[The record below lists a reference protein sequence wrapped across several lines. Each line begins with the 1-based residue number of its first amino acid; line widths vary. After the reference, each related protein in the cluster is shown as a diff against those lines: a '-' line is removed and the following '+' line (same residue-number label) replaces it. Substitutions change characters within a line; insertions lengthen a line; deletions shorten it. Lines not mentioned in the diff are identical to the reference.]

1 MEIKRIKKQLSA
13 ACGCGGVR
21 LALNYYMYCDSL
33 DGREPPCE
41 AIKACEERFHRLLG
55 AWLEGEETEA
65 ELLDLRQAVMAE
77 MEKVTSYTDS
87 FQAYEYVLNRLE
99 ARFEPGPAGQ
109 AEPGTDELTQEC
121 MDFITKGK
129 DARTVNERIQLVIAQ
144 LPVRLTRQKFF
155 SMVEEGMSVYK
166 GGPAEGLRD
175 MLYIL
180 RSQALL
186 MQPKEGTAGYEKLFD
201 FLTAFKKA
209 DYRELSREEYGRLS
223 RELGEATECLI
234 SRSDSCMQL
243 MDLIND
249 LYLLSIARPQVMVE
263 AGQEQYLKK
272 FLKTLLACAQKG
284 RGMGDEEEDLLYE
297 MEGKQEAYFE
307 QWMQYSLSET
317 ALSAADEEEKRLADI
332 YRRVEKLMSGSPF
345 AELEPKRSEKDVA
358 DAAMVREAL
367 NCLFEEISAV
377 WKDEPRAVVRAVMA
391 GILSSLPVFF
401 SSLEDVREYVR
412 NSLLSCADESERTA
426 SARMLRAVMEE

>member
-21 LALNYYMYCDSL
+21 LALNYYMFCDSL
-33 DGREPPCE
+33 EGREPPCE
-41 AIKACEERFHRLLG
+41 AIKACEERFHSLLG

-65 ELLDLRQAVMAE
+65 ELFELRQAVMAE

-99 ARFEPGPAGQ
+99 TRFEPDSAGPGA
-109 AEPGTDELTQEC
+109 DELTQEC
-121 MDFITKGK
+121 MDFITRGK

-166 GGPAEGLRD
+166 GGPAEGLMD

-201 FLTAFKKA
+201 FLTAFRKA
-209 DYRELSREEYGRLS
+209 DYRALSSEEYGRLN

-234 SRSDSCMQL
+234 SRSDSCLQL

-249 LYLLSIARPQVMVE
+249 LYLLSIARPLVMME
-263 AGQEQYLKK
+263 AGQEQYLKQL
-272 FLKTLLACAQKG
+272 LKTLLSCAQQG
-284 RGMGDEEEDLLYE
+284 RGTGDEEEDLLYE
-297 MEGKQEAYFE
+297 LEGKQEAYLE
-307 QWMQYSLSET
+307 QWMQHSLSET

-345 AELEPKRSEKDVA
+345 AELEPKQSEKEVA

-367 NCLFEEISAV
+367 DRLFEEMSAA